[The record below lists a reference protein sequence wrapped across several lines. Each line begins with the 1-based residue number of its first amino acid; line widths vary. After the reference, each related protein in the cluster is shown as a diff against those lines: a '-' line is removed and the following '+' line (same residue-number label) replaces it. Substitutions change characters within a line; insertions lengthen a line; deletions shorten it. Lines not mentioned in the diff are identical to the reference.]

1 MKSYGYTDIQVHH
14 IENKKVRAR
23 VLRKL
28 HKVQSKNQQVD
39 KAHATDVVF
48 SKLIGRYGVLEIF
61 GDEEFAPLAYHIWN
75 TMKISDKTNI
85 SVSENSTR
93 MVPWMNTRLEKNH
106 VVIYLENS
114 PFESTNLLEITF
126 TQLHYLQASYSSG
139 GSEILFRYGKGWK
152 EEEHAFFSGT
162 LEQWGIDFA
171 EDESQTNM
179 VELFTSFDEMVR
191 FMEHWNL
198 EIVQSVAT
206 TRPTA

>member
-28 HKVQSKNQQVD
+28 HKVETKNQQVD
-39 KAHATDVVF
+39 KAHATDDAF
-48 SKLIGRYGVLEIF
+48 SKLIGRYGVLELF
-61 GDEEFAPLAYHIWN
+61 GDEEFAPLAYGIWN
-75 TMKISDKTNI
+75 TMKVSDKTNR

-114 PFESTNLLEITF
+114 PFESTTLLEITF
-126 TQLHYLQASYSSG
+126 TQLYYLQASNSYG
-139 GSEILFRYGKGWK
+139 GSEILFRYGTGWR
-152 EEEHAFFSGT
+152 EEERAFFSET
-162 LEQWGIDFA
+162 LGQWGIDFA

-179 VELFTSFDEMVR
+179 VELFTSFDEMVK

-198 EIVQSVAT
+198 EIVQVKEESNS
-206 TRPTA
+206 TA